1 MSVRVADWEHEDAHR
16 TVSFNDT
23 EEVPDLVEFL
33 ELKSRVQCLE
43 NNLNTMTHSLRSLS
57 ETVVRL
63 RHQIED
69 METPR

>member
-1 MSVRVADWEHEDAHR
+1 MSVRVADWEYEDAHR

-43 NNLNTMTHSLRSLS
+43 NNLNTMTHSLLSLS